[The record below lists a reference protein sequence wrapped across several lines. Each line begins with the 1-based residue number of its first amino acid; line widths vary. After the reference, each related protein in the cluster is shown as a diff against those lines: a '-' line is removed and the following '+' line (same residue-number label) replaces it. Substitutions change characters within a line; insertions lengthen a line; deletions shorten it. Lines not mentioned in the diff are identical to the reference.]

1 MELKIRLQKLKD
13 LQQKKHDKFLELRS
27 SEQVSSTINSVD
39 EPSCADRR
47 SIIVNQIVIG
57 T

>member
-27 SEQVSSTINSVD
+27 KANKYHQQ
-39 EPSCADRR
+39 
-47 SIIVNQIVIG
+47 SIQLMNKVVQTEDQLLSIR
-57 T
+57 